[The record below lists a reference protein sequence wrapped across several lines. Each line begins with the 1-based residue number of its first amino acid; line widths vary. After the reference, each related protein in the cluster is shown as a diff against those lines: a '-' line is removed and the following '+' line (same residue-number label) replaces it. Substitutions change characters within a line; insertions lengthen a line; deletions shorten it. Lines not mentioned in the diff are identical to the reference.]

1 MSKLKIEPIKG
12 FDCIAFKNKVQEKIY
27 QETKDMTSE
36 QYINHIHRKS
46 REGRLGKLLL
56 RLKKKPATR

>member
-1 MSKLKIEPIKG
+1 MSKLKIEPIEG

-36 QYINHIHRKS
+36 QYIGHIHRKS
-46 REGRLGKLLL
+46 REGKMGELLL
-56 RLKKKPATR
+56 RLEKKPAAR